1 MQMFGTIAGAESV
14 LLAFDESGKVT
25 VAMTEAPHGTA
36 PALEGKNVANPMAM
50 ILAVASLLGYMKEE
64 TARQASRAIYESALE
79 AVSDGIRTADLG
91 GHASTTEFT
100 DEVVRRV
107 RTKVD
112 VWSALADVE
121 R

>member
-14 LLAFDESGKVT
+14 LLAFDEGGAVT

-36 PALEGKNVANPMAM
+36 PALQGKNVANPMAM
-50 ILAVASLLGYMKEE
+50 ILAVASLLGYMKDDH
-64 TARQASRAIYESALE
+64 AHKASRAIYESALE

-91 GHASTTEFT
+91 GDASTTDFT

-112 VWSALADVE
+112 VWNALADID